1 MLDERYQ
8 YLRNTHKTLRSGRHS
23 LHERMLNYLRSPGLS
38 IFCRES
44 MLKQEEALAEL
55 DLSIDEWV
63 AKLEQVEIRRYNIRQ
78 KLLEHVAASLILQTM
93 SRPQEL
99 QERNSL
105 LSPRETPTESNTEMD
120 FRESIRVYADS
131 KVYADAELCALLAE
145 IEREMQLV
153 GGGLRNDTASPL
165 QDSYVA

>member
-23 LHERMLNYLRSPGLS
+23 LHERMINYLRSPGLS

-44 MLKQEEALAEL
+44 MLKREEALAEL

-63 AKLEQVEIRRYNIRQ
+63 AKLEQVEIRRYDIRQ

-99 QERNSL
+99 QER
-105 LSPRETPTESNTEMD
+105 TQTEPNMEMD

-131 KVYADAELCALLAE
+131 KVYADAEFCALLAE
-145 IEREMQLV
+145 IEMEMQLV
-153 GGGLRNDTASPL
+153 GGRRNNSSTL
-165 QDSYVA
+165 QDS